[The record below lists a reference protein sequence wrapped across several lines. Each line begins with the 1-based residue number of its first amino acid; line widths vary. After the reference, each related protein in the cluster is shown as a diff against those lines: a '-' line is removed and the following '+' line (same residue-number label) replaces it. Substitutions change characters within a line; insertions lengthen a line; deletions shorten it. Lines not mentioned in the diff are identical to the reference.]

1 VEAVHAITPTIRW
14 NSGRCHNITEE
25 GRVILILNRKGT
37 VRQQLAYYNLR
48 SREFKLINEEDKEYF
63 IPYLDAKEAFG
74 YEEAELEESF
84 MMIMPDDLY
93 S

>member
-1 VEAVHAITPTIRW
+1 M
-14 NSGRCHNITEE
+14 
-25 GRVILILNRKGT
+25 KKT
-37 VRQQLAYYNLR
+37 VASIMENPN
-48 SREFKLINEEDKEYF
+48 INEEDKEYF

>member
-1 VEAVHAITPTIRW
+1 MELSKIATEQRNDKTMHIDQLPTLEMI
-14 NSGRCHNITEE
+14 
-25 GRVILILNRKGT
+25 
-37 VRQQLAYYNLR
+37 
-48 SREFKLINEEDKEYF
+48 KLINEEDKEYF